1 MKSRGVLALL
11 VWLIYFA
18 ALMFIAFVLV
28 GAGHGIFVPLIA
40 TPAGALVVL
49 ASRAEQSDW
58 ARRIIAGI
66 AVLVALVALSGIAIE
81 VFKYHSRGIL
91 ILPDLQPTLWI
102 WIFGYLVSQIAV
114 VRRAFSLLPNNR
126 SQQPAR

>member
-1 MKSRGVLALL
+1 MKLRRDTALL
-11 VWLIYFA
+11 AWLIYFA

-28 GAGHGIFVPLIA
+28 GVGHGIIVPLIA
-40 TPAGALVVL
+40 TPVGALVVL
-49 ASRAEQSDW
+49 ASRADQSDW
-58 ARRIIAGI
+58 VRRIMAGI
-66 AVLVALVALSGIAIE
+66 AVLVALIVLSGIAVE
-81 VFKYHSRGIL
+81 VFKFHSRGVR
-91 ILPDLQPTLWI
+91 ILPDLQPTLWV